1 MLDLKLLRQNPDIL
15 REELKKR
22 NLKDMPVSKVDEFL
36 ALDEKYRNSLAKK
49 ENYERRKNEFSRE
62 IVKIKDQQEKLKRIS
77 EMREDKDIAEKLFG
91 QNLKDLEKKVT
102 DLLFRFPN
110 ISHSSVPI
118 GRDASENQVEREW
131 GEKTKFN
138 FKPKDYL
145 ELGEKLDVIDV
156 KKAGEV
162 SGTRFGYL
170 KGGLARLEF
179 ALVQLAFDLLTNEKI
194 IQKIAASV
202 AKEYSAKTF
211 VPVVPPVM
219 IKPEVYTRMA
229 RLSEEDKN
237 ERYYIPSDDIYLVGS
252 SEHTLGPLHMDET
265 LAEEDLPKRYC
276 GFSTCFRREAGSYG
290 KDTKGILRVHQF
302 DKVEIVSFSLPE
314 NSLQEQNFI
323 VKIQEYLMQALKIP
337 YQVVKICTGDMGRP
351 DARQIDIEAWLPGMG
366 EYRETHTSDL
376 NTDYQARRLNTRVKR
391 KNGKTEIVHMN
402 DATVFAIGRILIAIM
417 ENYQR
422 EDGSI
427 RVPEVLQKYCGFKE
441 IKTAS

>member
-1 MLDLKLLRQNPDIL
+1 MLDVKLLRQEPELL
-15 REELKKR
+15 REELNKR
-22 NLKDMPVSKVDEFL
+22 NLKDMPASLVDDFL
-36 ALDEKYRNSLAKK
+36 ALDEKYRNLLAKK
-49 ENYERRKNEFSRE
+49 EEYERRKNEFSRE
-62 IVKIKDQQEKLKRIS
+62 IVKIKDKSEKEKMIR
-77 EMREDKDIAEKLFG
+77 EMREGKDAAEKMLG
-91 QNLKDLEKKVT
+91 QNLKDLEKKVN

-110 ISHSSVPI
+110 LSDPSVPP
-118 GRDASENQVEREW
+118 GRDASENQVDHQW
-131 GEKTKFN
+131 GKKTKFN

-145 ELGEKLDVIDV
+145 ELGEKLDIIDV
-156 KKAGEV
+156 KKAGAV

-179 ALVQLAFDLLTNEKI
+179 ALVQLAFDTLTNGKI

-202 AKEYSAKTF
+202 DKKHSAKTF
-211 VPVVPPVM
+211 VPIVPPVM

-314 NSLQEQNFI
+314 DSRTEQNFI
-323 VKIQEYLMQALKIP
+323 VAIQEYLMQSLKIP
-337 YQVVKICTGDMGRP
+337 YQVIKICSGDMGRP
-351 DARQIDIEAWLPGMG
+351 DARQIDLESWLPGAG

-391 KNGKTEIVHMN
+391 KNGKTEIAHMN
-402 DATVFAIGRILIAIM
+402 DATVFAIGRTLIAII

-427 RVPEVLQKYCGFKE
+427 EVPQVLQKYCGLKE
-441 IKTAS
+441 IK